1 MILVNDISRF
11 FKDWLLYSIFFLIIN
26 FILSLGEEPGPG
38 PGPGPYFLII
48 FIVAVGV
55 LLAFIVTRCRVLV
68 EAWIFRGL
76 LACFML
82 LSVWLP
88 GYLGVSELE
97 QWLLLIGGITF
108 GTTSAGYKTD
118 FTNRKD

>member
-26 FILSLGEEPGPG
+26 FILSLGEE

-88 GYLGVSELE
+88 GYLGASELE

-118 FTNRKD
+118 FTNRKDW